1 MGLGDPAFVGTGT
14 NQHKGAYRASDGG
27 MIYIAY
33 RMLTT
38 TQTYQKNYYGIDPD
52 SLENALANMKSDEDH
67 AWTGGFT
74 PTSYQRSGRGDEGWY
89 SAEAG
94 QGAIRVDTS
103 SYNGTDITSIKT
115 RVYPYSYGGGGG
127 LKLSAIITSSSS
139 PDSARSWFT
148 SADSASVSGTG
159 MVEITGTFTLD
170 DYLFLVLWWEYDP
183 PVEGDSAAD
192 PYYMSMGSGHLYKVY
207 VK

>member
-1 MGLGDPAFVGTGT
+1 MGLGDPAYVGTGT
-14 NQHKGAYRASDGG
+14 NKHKGAYRASDGG

-33 RMLTT
+33 RMFGT
-38 TQTYQKNYYGIDPD
+38 TQTYQKNYYGVSPD
-52 SLENALANMKSDEDH
+52 SLANAIANMKSEED
-67 AWTGGFT
+67 AGWVGGYT
-74 PTSYQRSGRGDEGWY
+74 PTAYQWSGPIEEGFY
-89 SAEAG
+89 GATAG

-103 SYNGTDITSIKT
+103 AYNGTDITSIKT
-115 RVYPYSYGGGGG
+115 RVNPYSYAGGGG

-183 PVEGDSAAD
+183 PEGGESSAD
-192 PYYMSMGSGHLYKVY
+192 PYYMSLSTGSGYLVY